1 PTARPSAASTQISRW
16 ASGATV
22 PAATSTGGRSTAPAG
37 SSAIWLKSGV
47 SPGRPRGSGTW
58 SVRRR
63 SFGRCMPIPV
73 SKGVRGAEDRGG
85 SRQTGGLA
93 PLRQGLYSAAIAR
106 LIRILLDQMRR
117 RIDHLD
123 RVGDRV
129 HPRGRGVAQAARDDA
144 G

>member
-1 PTARPSAASTQISRW
+1 
-16 ASGATV
+16 
-22 PAATSTGGRSTAPAG
+22 
-37 SSAIWLKSGV
+37 
-47 SPGRPRGSGTW
+47 
-58 SVRRR
+58 
-63 SFGRCMPIPV
+63 IPV

-93 PLRQGLYSAAIAR
+93 PLRQALYSAAIAR
-106 LIRILLDQMRR
+106 LVRILLDQMRR

-144 G
+144 GFANASRTRPGMTIADHLGTDLMYPRNELIHTRELGRRRRIAGLGLAFELLENLDDTRTQRGVGSL